1 MFFDIKQ
8 RICSWFFEIFEKFL
22 FLKYLINTQSA
33 EVNYILSLFVSYVR
47 MPCPDMS
54 KYVQIEFWR
63 SRAWKELVLKRDK
76 NEILKFWKSEV
87 GFELKSL
94 TLIEKDIISLI
105 IFIFDERRGLAVTRF
120 AHNYDENKI
129 LKSTFLARWNTS
141 IWISKMPPV

>member
-1 MFFDIKQ
+1 MFWDVFWYQ
-8 RICSWFFEIFEKFL
+8 TENLFLVFEIFEKFL
-22 FLKYLINTQSA
+22 FLKYLISTQSA

-129 LKSTFLARWNTS
+129 LKSTFPARWR
-141 IWISKMPPV
+141 